1 MISGYSSSTYSG
13 YHNECHVEIW
23 LPCFSFYL
31 YLGPSQNVCDIRS
44 NSYCSP
50 VVVFWYCICIQQF
63 EKLVDLVLCID
74 RCPLTVLRKPGS
86 FSEVKMAAQDVY
98 EISVRI
104 GLVRSLLAKL
114 KMVGYSALTMVSA
127 SSKLNA

>member
-1 MISGYSSSTYSG
+1 MFFI
-13 YHNECHVEIW
+13 
-23 LPCFSFYL
+23 LPLFRA
-31 YLGPSQNVCDIRS
+31 SQNVCDIRS

-50 VVVFWYCICIQQF
+50 VVVFCYCICIQQF
-63 EKLVDLVLCID
+63 EKLIDLMLCID

-98 EISVRI
+98 EISVLI
-104 GLVRSLLAKL
+104 GLVRSLLAKS